1 MYCGYQRY
9 FCHGLRIEPE
19 LYCVH
24 CLLKSDCQNDVSTI
38 FKNYNKQLCLQPFSN
53 KFVSLLYSFV
63 LSYNGQ
69 HMILDGVLDL
79 ASDQIRAATEEEKN
93 LAKQFDIITDMVDF
107 IDMDV

>member
-63 LSYNGQ
+63 LSYNGR
-69 HMILDGVLDL
+69 HMILDGCFRFGIG
-79 ASDQIRAATEEEKN
+79 SNSCCNRRGK
-93 LAKQFDIITDMVDF
+93 DF
-107 IDMDV
+107 SQTI